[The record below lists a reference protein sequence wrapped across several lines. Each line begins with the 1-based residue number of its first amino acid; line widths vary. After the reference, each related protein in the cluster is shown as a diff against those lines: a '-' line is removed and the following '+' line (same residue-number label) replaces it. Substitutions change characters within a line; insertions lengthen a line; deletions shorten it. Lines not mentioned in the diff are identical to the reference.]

1 MSDPFIAWLQ
11 GRLTDHGLAPGNVDG
26 IFGNVTR
33 KALIEFQTREKLPI
47 TGTANEATVQFLK
60 TEPKVTGVDR
70 NYKSDTPKNKTQ
82 WPTQTNAA
90 NFFGKPG
97 TRQTQI
103 EVPYDMYLSWDKDTR
118 LRKMTVH
125 ELVAPSVVRVLNR
138 VSNIYSREERK
149 SIGLDLFGGSLNVRP
164 MRGGS
169 KPSMHSY
176 GIAIDF
182 DPERN
187 QLRWGRDRARLAKPD
202 AIEFWLEWEKEGWRS
217 LGRTDN
223 FDWMHVQATR

>member
-1 MSDPFIAWLQ
+1 MSDPFVKWLQ
-11 GRLTDHGLAPGNVDG
+11 GALTDHGFAPGNVDG
-26 IFGNVTR
+26 IFGTVTR
-33 KALIEFQTREKLPI
+33 KALIEFQKKHNLPL
-47 TGTANEATVQFLK
+47 TGTANDATVTALK
-60 TEPKVTGVDR
+60 RPVDTAGVDR
-70 NYKSDTPKNKTQ
+70 NYQSSTPAKKTV

-90 NFFGKPG
+90 KHFGPAG
-97 TRQTQI
+97 SRQTQI
-103 EVPYDMYLSWDKDTR
+103 EVPYDMYLSWDKGTR

-125 ELVAPSVVRVLNR
+125 ELVAPSVVRVLQR
-138 VSNIYSREERK
+138 VSSIYSREERQ
-149 SIGLDLFGGSLNVRP
+149 SIGVDLFGGSLNVRP

-187 QLRWGRDRARLAKPD
+187 QLRWGRDRARLARPD